1 MINYTRMRESVEKN
15 SSKKSL
21 SKGLTASKSHTSSI
35 NIKLSQDLSTLE
47 NIKMPMK
54 SIFKE
59 RCEPYL
65 QTVTKQAQM
74 GGYGHSHKK
83 HSVKLQSNEK
93 ENMGKRRDVKE
104 SYEVGLVRP
113 FQETNRYLET

>member
-1 MINYTRMRESVEKN
+1 MRESVEKN

-65 QTVTKQAQM
+65 QTVTKQAQI
-74 GGYGHSHKK
+74 GYGHSHKK